1 MSSIAIPSLI
11 KKVIILM
18 VLMTICCQHNI
29 ILSVTCHIIYIYL
42 LVVLVSLQDN
52 EPKPVLKGRRNS
64 LRFAKVILYLQM
76 LSNYNKVITKSKTV

>member
-29 ILSVTCHIIYIYL
+29 ILSVTCHIICIYL
-42 LVVLVSLQDN
+42 LVVLVNLQDN
-52 EPKPVLKGRRNS
+52 EPKPVLKDIEEIA
-64 LRFAKVILYLQM
+64 LDLQR
-76 LSNYNKVITKSKTV
+76 LFCTCK

>member
-42 LVVLVSLQDN
+42 LVVLVNLQDN
-52 EPKPVLKGRRNS
+52 EPKPVLKDIEEIA
-64 LRFAKVILYLQM
+64 LDLQK
-76 LSNYNKVITKSKTV
+76 LFCTCK